1 MTISPDEQNAIL
13 QKIGILI
20 LDEVGDDWEE
30 IAVKYSAL
38 STTSTTR
45 TRIRSADGETRKGD
59 IPIEASSLFNELRT
73 GMHEDGKGT
82 WYTAEY
88 TITKPGRF
96 SVDFDYD
103 SEPEFAFEVDP
114 RTYYEDVEYFPRSF
128 ENLPEWLREKLP
140 EALEVIKRE
149 ENG

>member
-1 MTISPDEQNAIL
+1 MTIAPDEQNAIL

-30 IAVKYSAL
+30 ISVKYSAL

-45 TRIRSADGETRKGD
+45 TIIRGADGETRKGD
-59 IPIEASSLFNELRT
+59 IPVEASSLFNELRT